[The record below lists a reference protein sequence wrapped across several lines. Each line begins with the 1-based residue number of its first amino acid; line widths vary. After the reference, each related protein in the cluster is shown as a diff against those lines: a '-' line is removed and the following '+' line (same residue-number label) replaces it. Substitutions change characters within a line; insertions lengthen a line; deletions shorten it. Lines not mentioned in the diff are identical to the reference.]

1 MTRLYITRHGETL
14 WNTQKRMQGHLD
26 SELTDTGKKQA
37 KQLSKALEEVELDA
51 VYSSSSGRTMQ
62 TARIIAGNRNIPV
75 IPMDSLREMGL
86 GEWEGQVFTEV
97 QKNYP
102 EQYKNFWEAPHLYIP
117 AGGEEFT
124 DIRNRIGD
132 TLQSVISRHEGGNIM
147 LVTHAIS
154 LKTIMMI
161 VENRELKDLWGGG
174 FVHPTSLSVIEYD
187 YNRWKVIKWGDISH
201 YEE

>member
-1 MTRLYITRHGETL
+1 MTRLYITRHGETI

-26 SELTDTGKKQA
+26 SELTDTGRRQA
-37 KQLSKALEEVELDA
+37 QQLSRVLEEIELDA
-51 VYSSSSGRTMQ
+51 IYSSSSGRTLQ
-62 TARIIAGNRNIPV
+62 TAQIIAGKRNIPV

-102 EQYKNFWEAPHLYIP
+102 EQYKNFWEAPHLYKP
-117 AGGEEFT
+117 VGGEEFT
-124 DIRNRIGD
+124 DVRNRIFD
-132 TLQSVISRHEGGNIM
+132 TLQSVISCHEGGNIM

-161 VENRELKDLWGGG
+161 VENKELKELWGGG
-174 FVHPTSLSVIEYD
+174 FVHPASLSVIEYD
-187 YNRWKVIKWGDISH
+187 DGQWNVIKRGDISH